1 MQLGS
6 TVLPLDL
13 GMQDPGMQVG
23 RNPDGRNH
31 ELKMTEQNN
40 KRKLDPWYL
49 WSCPT
54 SSGLPVS
61 RLLQL
66 REKTDNMDC

>member
-54 SSGLPVS
+54 SSRLPVS